1 MDEMTAPWSH
11 VWTQLEH
18 KPEPSV
24 RPVEVATAV
33 VFVLLAAVVRW
44 APSRTTTG
52 RVPQEP
58 AISSPKWAPDVRR
71 PTLRQTLG
79 AVLAGCAVGLFVG
92 GSGGALVGLASTIGV
107 LVFGSRRVSESE
119 TRSRLRLVAAAP
131 PVVDLFAAG
140 LAAGLLP
147 ADAAA
152 VTATAFIGRLNGT
165 TLKHDGL
172 NQLDKA
178 HPLTRRDRFA
188 LIRSQRFAAASERGS
203 LDRLDAE
210 HPLLR
215 GGYLT
220 PIRSRLF
227 GTTRERGSLD
237 RINAAHPLPRH
248 DRLARIRSRLVGA
261 APECRG
267 LDQVNAAHPV
277 QRRDRLAFFR
287 SHRFGAKPTPT
298 PAVEPTAEIA
308 RRFAAAAQALR
319 RGADPETAWSL
330 LAVDSVTAPVAAA
343 ALRASRT
350 GAPAAETVSK
360 AARDLWR
367 AADQAMQTR
376 VRSVAVRATVP
387 LALCFLPAFILIGVM
402 PTALGLLAAL
412 RP

>member
-1 MDEMTAPWSH
+1 M
-11 VWTQLEH
+11 
-18 KPEPSV
+18 
-24 RPVEVATAV
+24 
-33 VFVLLAAVVRW
+33 
-44 APSRTTTG
+44 
-52 RVPQEP
+52 
-58 AISSPKWAPDVRR
+58 
-71 PTLRQTLG
+71 
-79 AVLAGCAVGLFVG
+79 
-92 GSGGALVGLASTIGV
+92 
-107 LVFGSRRVSESE
+107 
-119 TRSRLRLVAAAP
+119 VAAAP

-165 TLKHDGL
+165 TFKHDSL
-172 NQLDKA
+172 KRLDTG
-178 HPLTRRDRFA
+178 HPLTRRNRFA
-188 LIRSQRFAAASERGS
+188 LIRSQRFTAAPERGS

-210 HPLLR
+210 RPLLR

-227 GTTRERGSLD
+227 GTARERGSLD
-237 RINAAHPLPRH
+237 RIGAAHPPPRH
-248 DRLARIRSRLVGA
+248 DRLARIRSRLFGA

-277 QRRDRLAFFR
+277 PRRDRLAFFR
-287 SHRFGAKPTPT
+287 SHRFGAKPT